1 MQIMHAYKGFIYKF
15 DENKH
20 GIIDEMEDLN
30 DGIVYKLDSD
40 RVLSLEEFKKIVDN
54 WVKE

>member
-1 MQIMHAYKGFIYKF
+1 MHAYKGFIYKF

-40 RVLSLEEFKKIVDN
+40 HVLSLEEFKKIVDN

>member
-1 MQIMHAYKGFIYKF
+1 MHIMHAYKGFIYKF

-40 RVLSLEEFKKIVDN
+40 HVLSLEEFKKIVDN